1 MAKLKAPLLSFG
13 ASGKLADTLVY
24 FPWKGLAVVR
34 SYVIPANPNSAGQ
47 QTQRGILTES
57 VASWHALGLDDDD
70 VTAWN
75 RYAASRPTPQSGFN
89 AFVKDFVDL
98 RVSGV
103 ILADTDMC
111 YNGGLV
117 DDGDGTFSAAVST
130 PAGPD
135 HVDMIWGYSPT
146 SLINT
151 VPDAAGP
158 PRGWTGTY
166 RPVMAYPPPPG
177 AARAYPPPALPLSPP
192 WRSSPP
198 CPTRPPSAAFAAS
211 LTSTPGRAYPA
222 PAAGPTSSRPTASSP
237 PNSPPPKTSARSP
250 AKCPAPPPTSS
261 SPPPG
266 SPATSPGLGA
276 TSPPPPPLTTSSDGQ
291 HRRLYHGL
299 DAHRLLGQPH
309 PRFLQLP
316 SGLSLH
322 PLLPQTAL
330 RTPHL
335 QQPFRRHP
343 RVRCRTP
350 L

>member
-70 VTAWN
+70 LTA
-75 RYAASRPTPQSGFN
+75 SN
-89 AFVKDFVDL
+89 AFVKDFAAL

-151 VPDAAGP
+151 VTDAVGPSPWTFAPANNVAG
-158 PRGWTGTY
+158 RTIYARFRAENAG
-166 RPVMAYPPPPG
+166 G
-177 AARAYPPPALPLSPP
+177 AARGWSGIY
-192 WRSSPP
+192 
-198 CPTRPPSAAFAAS
+198 
-211 LTSTPGRAYPA
+211 
-222 PAAGPTSSRPTASSP
+222 
-237 PNSPPPKTSARSP
+237 
-250 AKCPAPPPTSS
+250 
-261 SPPPG
+261 
-266 SPATSPGLGA
+266 
-276 TSPPPPPLTTSSDGQ
+276 
-291 HRRLYHGL
+291 RLVM
-299 DAHRLLGQPH
+299 A
-309 PRFLQLP
+309 
-316 SGLSLH
+316 
-322 PLLPQTAL
+322 
-330 RTPHL
+330 
-335 QQPFRRHP
+335 
-343 RVRCRTP
+343 
-350 L
+350 

>member
-151 VPDAAGP
+151 VTDAVGP
-158 PRGWTGTY
+158 SPWTFAPAKGFGALPREMS
-166 RPVMAYPPPPG
+166 RPPPYVVLT
-177 AARAYPPPALPLSPP
+177 ATRLARNVP
-192 WRSSPP
+192 WTWRDL
-198 CPTRPPSAAFAAS
+198 TTAAAFNN
-211 LTSTPGRAYPA
+211 LIRWPTP
-222 PAAGPTSSRPTASSP
+222 
-237 PNSPPPKTSARSP
+237 
-250 AKCPAPPPTSS
+250 
-261 SPPPG
+261 
-266 SPATSPGLGA
+266 
-276 TSPPPPPLTTSSDGQ
+276 
-291 HRRLYHGL
+291 
-299 DAHRLLGQPH
+299 
-309 PRFLQLP
+309 
-316 SGLSLH
+316 
-322 PLLPQTAL
+322 
-330 RTPHL
+330 
-335 QQPFRRHP
+335 
-343 RVRCRTP
+343 
-350 L
+350 

>member
-151 VPDAAGP
+151 VTDAVGP
-158 PRGWTGTY
+158 SPWT
-166 RPVMAYPPPPG
+166 
-177 AARAYPPPALPLSPP
+177 
-192 WRSSPP
+192 
-198 CPTRPPSAAFAAS
+198 F
-211 LTSTPGRAYPA
+211 A
-222 PAAGPTSSRPTASSP
+222 PANNVAGRTIY
-237 PNSPPPKTSARSP
+237 ARFR
-250 AKCPAPPPTSS
+250 AENAGGAAPPPLSR
-261 SPPPG
+261 PRCLLPREGHP
-266 SPATSPGLGA
+266 LR
-276 TSPPPPPLTTSSDGQ
+276 PPLAQQAVARPLPARRTRRRQRLRRARPRNVPHPPLRRPHRHPARPQRPLDLARP
-291 HRRLYHGL
+291 HHPRRL
-299 DAHRLLGQPH
+299 
-309 PRFLQLP
+309 
-316 SGLSLH
+316 
-322 PLLPQTAL
+322 
-330 RTPHL
+330 
-335 QQPFRRHP
+335 
-343 RVRCRTP
+343 
-350 L
+350 

>member
-103 ILADTDMC
+103 ILAATDMC
-111 YNGGLV
+111 SNGGPLQ
-117 DDGDGTFSAAVST
+117 AAP
-130 PAGPD
+130 PA
-135 HVDMIWGYSPT
+135 
-146 SLINT
+146 
-151 VPDAAGP
+151 
-158 PRGWTGTY
+158 
-166 RPVMAYPPPPG
+166 PG
-177 AARAYPPPALPLSPP
+177 ARAA
-192 WRSSPP
+192 
-198 CPTRPPSAAFAAS
+198 
-211 LTSTPGRAYPA
+211 
-222 PAAGPTSSRPTASSP
+222 
-237 PNSPPPKTSARSP
+237 
-250 AKCPAPPPTSS
+250 
-261 SPPPG
+261 
-266 SPATSPGLGA
+266 
-276 TSPPPPPLTTSSDGQ
+276 SPPPPAPPAPAMAKLTALPDPPTIRRFRGLVDFYTWKGIPCARRWPNQ
-291 HRRLYHGL
+291 HSPDRF
-299 DAHRLLGQPH
+299 H
-309 PRFLQLP
+309 P
-316 SGLSLH
+316 
-322 PLLPQTAL
+322 PQTAL

>member
-135 HVDMIWGYSPT
+135 HVDMIWGSSPPP
-146 SLINT
+146 LINT
-151 VPDAAGP
+151 VTDAVGP
-158 PRGWTGTY
+158 SPWT
-166 RPVMAYPPPPG
+166 
-177 AARAYPPPALPLSPP
+177 
-192 WRSSPP
+192 
-198 CPTRPPSAAFAAS
+198 F
-211 LTSTPGRAYPA
+211 A
-222 PAAGPTSSRPTASSP
+222 PANNVAGRTIY
-237 PNSPPPKTSARSP
+237 ARFR
-250 AKCPAPPPTSS
+250 
-261 SPPPG
+261 G
-266 SPATSPGLGA
+266 RRGL
-276 TSPPPPPLTTSSDGQ
+276 TSPPPCPCPRHGEAHRPARPAHHPPLS
-291 HRRLYHGL
+291 R
-299 DAHRLLGQPH
+299 
-309 PRFLQLP
+309 PR
-316 SGLSLH
+316 
-322 PLLPQTAL
+322 
-330 RTPHL
+330 
-335 QQPFRRHP
+335 
-343 RVRCRTP
+343 
-350 L
+350 

>member
-130 PAGPD
+130 PAGP
-135 HVDMIWGYSPT
+135 SPWT
-146 SLINT
+146 FAPANN
-151 VPDAAGP
+151 VAG
-158 PRGWTGTY
+158 RTIYARFRAENAG
-166 RPVMAYPPPPG
+166 G
-177 AARAYPPPALPLSPP
+177 AARGWSGIY
-192 WRSSPP
+192 
-198 CPTRPPSAAFAAS
+198 
-211 LTSTPGRAYPA
+211 
-222 PAAGPTSSRPTASSP
+222 
-237 PNSPPPKTSARSP
+237 
-250 AKCPAPPPTSS
+250 
-261 SPPPG
+261 
-266 SPATSPGLGA
+266 
-276 TSPPPPPLTTSSDGQ
+276 
-291 HRRLYHGL
+291 RLVM
-299 DAHRLLGQPH
+299 A
-309 PRFLQLP
+309 
-316 SGLSLH
+316 
-322 PLLPQTAL
+322 
-330 RTPHL
+330 
-335 QQPFRRHP
+335 
-343 RVRCRTP
+343 
-350 L
+350 